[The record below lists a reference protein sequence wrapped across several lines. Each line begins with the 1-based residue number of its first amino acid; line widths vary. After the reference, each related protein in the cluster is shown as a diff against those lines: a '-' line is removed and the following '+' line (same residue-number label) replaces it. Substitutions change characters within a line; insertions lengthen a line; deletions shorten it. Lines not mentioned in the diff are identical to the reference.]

1 MCVPLVH
8 ITHKKHGGVGPPL
21 DLHIPRLSLASLTPP
36 LHTGIVHISLA

>member
-21 DLHIPRLSLASLTPP
+21 DLHAPRFSLVDSAPT